1 MAFSD
6 SKIQVSRQD
15 VWWGYAAQFFALA
28 SGVIILPLVLRLLSG
43 EEVGMNYLMLS
54 VATLATLVDFGF
66 STQFATHIT
75 YVYSG
80 ASYLQKEGLAKEGL
94 FPPGQLN
101 YRLLATLI
109 RTARWLYR
117 LLGGL
122 VLVVMLT
129 IGTAYVHRV
138 THGFTNVRHSFLIWV
153 VYSFSIFFQIYYAY
167 YGALLL
173 GSGKIRESKKASVYT
188 NLLKIGLTY
197 LLLLTGC
204 GLLGLVLANLL
215 SPFLT
220 RYLSYRYYFTLR
232 QRVRLRPYL
241 ISFAEQ
247 WQLFRLVWHN
257 SKKMGLCSFA
267 YYLTHGATLILA
279 GLYLPLHE
287 VASYGLMVQLLTLL
301 SSVSCILFTLY
312 FPRFGSLRM
321 QHRADILLR
330 ESALTFA
337 VFYGSYLL
345 GALAIIIGGNFLL
358 QLIGSTTF
366 LPGTGILAFASWV
379 WFLDG
384 NAWNCCLLIASR
396 NHFPFL
402 PSVFLTAVSVMGA
415 SYVALVWVGGG
426 IWALLLVQAVV
437 QGITYVWYWP
447 RYVMDEL
454 HTTWWR
460 FIRIGREEMGRQATL
475 LFKDGLR
482 KYHRIFFCKLK
493 K

>member
-15 VWWGYAAQFFALA
+15 VWWGYGAQFFALA
-28 SGVIILPLVLRLLSG
+28 SGVIILPLVLRLLST

-80 ASYLQKEGLAKEGL
+80 ASYLQKEGLAKEGV

-138 THGFTNVRHSFLIWV
+138 TQGFTNVRHSFLIWV

-220 RYLSYRYYFTLR
+220 RYLSYRYYFTPR

-267 YYLTHGATLILA
+267 SYLTHGATLMLA
-279 GLYLPLHE
+279 GLYLPLKE
-287 VASYGLMVQLLTLL
+287 VASYGLMTQLLTLL
-301 SSVSCILFTLY
+301 TGVASILFTLY
-312 FPRFGSLRM
+312 LPRFGSLRM
-321 QHRADILLR
+321 QREPDVLLR
-330 ESALTFA
+330 EAALTLN
-337 VFYGSYLL
+337 VFYGLYLI
-345 GALAIIIGGNFLL
+345 GAVVLVVGGNPLL
-358 QLIGSTTF
+358 RATGSATL
-366 LPGTGILAFASWV
+366 LPQSGILAFASLV
-379 WFLDG
+379 WFFDG
-384 NAWNCCLLIASR
+384 NAWNYCLLIASR
-396 NHFPFL
+396 NAFPFL
-402 PSVFLTAVSVMGA
+402 SNVLFTAVTLTAG
-415 SYVALVWVGGG
+415 SYVALAWAGGG
-426 IWALLLVQAVV
+426 IWALLLVKAVA
-437 QGITYVWYWP
+437 QGIVYDWYWP
-447 RYVMDEL
+447 RYVMREWQTSGFSFL
-454 HTTWWR
+454 RLGWR
-460 FIRIGREEMGRQATL
+460 EIRLQIVR
-475 LFKDGLR
+475 
-482 KYHRIFFCKLK
+482 LK
-493 K
+493 KEWRTK